1 MNDLE
6 ARLRRLNFREP
17 PPGLR
22 GSVLA
27 ALPENSERR
36 SGLWPSPVAWA
47 ALAAVWLILL
57 ALDRTLDRSTPAP
70 RAVADEAVPPTFSPP
85 ALLALR
91 ARASAG
97 EPPF

>member
-27 ALPENSERR
+27 AASEKSERA
-36 SGLWPSPVAWA
+36 GWLGPSPMAWA

-57 ALDRTLDRSTPAP
+57 ALDRALDRSAPAP
-70 RAVADEAVPPTFSPP
+70 RAVAAEVIAPPSSPP
-85 ALLALR
+85 ALLVLR
-91 ARASAG
+91 VRAAIG
-97 EPPF
+97 EPPL